1 MKKASRLVL
10 MLMLICSLSVSVVR
24 AQTTTRD
31 KRDRESDV
39 TEKQLQQRAEK
50 AELTLLTELNDVAL
64 EFEKQGNR
72 ESALEVLERIDKISP
87 AATGIKER
95 IAVLREEMLRDNG
108 MKADLDT
115 SRGWGT
121 QPIAEVEAGKPF
133 RIVAAGEYK
142 LNFVTAVPVTGLT
155 SADATRDHIT
165 EAPFG
170 ALIGVVLTDGKPGP
184 PFAVNS
190 AAEITPKKSGFLF
203 LRVNVPASA
212 KCTGTIK
219 VQLSGG
225 VKTPTRR

>member
-1 MKKASRLVL
+1 MNNTSRLVMLL
-10 MLMLICSLSVSVVR
+10 MCGLTFSAVV
-24 AQTTTRD
+24 AQTTSRD
-31 KRDRESDV
+31 KRDREPEV

-50 AELTLLTELNDVAL
+50 AELTLLTELNEVAL

-95 IAVLREEMLRDNG
+95 IATLREETLRDNG
-108 MKADLDT
+108 MKADIDT

-121 QPIAEVEAGKPF
+121 QPVAEVEAGKPF

-142 LNFVTAVPVTGLT
+142 LNFVTAISVTGLT
-155 SADATRDHIT
+155 STDTTRDHIA

-170 ALIGVVLTDGKPGP
+170 ALIGVVLTDGKPGA
-184 PFAVNS
+184 PFAINA